1 MTSALYTRTL
11 FLNRTDVPWQM
22 FVREVWILHVRL
34 VMKDHYVQFVV
45 MGIINN

>member
-1 MTSALYTRTL
+1 MTPALNSRSL
-11 FLNRTDVPWQM
+11 FLNRSDVPWQM